1 MRLVQP
7 RQLLAVLLATILLAL
22 LLVLASL
29 DSLFQP
35 EPPPRVLLREVNLYT
50 PPPPPPPP
58 TTATDSSRMAGPVLL
73 QNNQTVA
80 LDLQLMD
87 LNVSLPTGQ
96 FGDFGGGLGGEMGG
110 VGVDW
115 GTVSLSELDALP
127 VVKRANVL
135 ATMSRLN
142 RELRGDSIEVMFH
155 IVIDENGK
163 VHPVRI
169 LESSHPQFNAEM
181 MAFAATVEFTP
192 PTVLGLPVRTEYR
205 WPVKLDAK

>member
-1 MRLVQP
+1 MRFVQP
-7 RQLLAVLLATILLAL
+7 RQLLAVLLATTLLAL

-58 TTATDSSRMAGPVLL
+58 TTASDSSRMAGPVLL

-80 LDLQLMD
+80 LNLQLMD
-87 LNVSLPTGQ
+87 LDVSLPTGQ

-110 VGVDW
+110 VGVNW
-115 GTVSLSELDALP
+115 GTVNLSELDGLP

-142 RELRGDSIEVMFH
+142 RELRGDAIEVVFH

-163 VHPVRI
+163 VYPVRI
-169 LESSHPQFNAEM
+169 LESSHPQFNEDM
-181 MAFAATVEFTP
+181 MAFARTVEFSP
-192 PTVLGLPVRTEYR
+192 PTMLGVPVRTEYR
-205 WPVKLDAK
+205 WPVRLDAK

>member
-7 RQLLAVLLATILLAL
+7 RQLLAVLLATTLLAL

-58 TTATDSSRMAGPVLL
+58 TTASDSSRMAGPVLL

-80 LDLQLMD
+80 LNLQLMD
-87 LNVSLPTGQ
+87 LDVSLPTGQ

-110 VGVDW
+110 VGVNW
-115 GTVSLSELDALP
+115 GTVNLSELDGLP

-142 RELRGDSIEVMFH
+142 RELRGDAIEVVFH

-163 VHPVRI
+163 VYPVRI
-169 LESSHPQFNAEM
+169 LESSHPQFNEDM
-181 MAFAATVEFTP
+181 MAFARTVEFSP
-192 PTVLGLPVRTEYR
+192 PTMLGVPVRTEYR
-205 WPVKLDAK
+205 WPVRLDAK

>member
-1 MRLVQP
+1 
-7 RQLLAVLLATILLAL
+7 
-22 LLVLASL
+22 
-29 DSLFQP
+29 
-35 EPPPRVLLREVNLYT
+35 
-50 PPPPPPPP
+50 
-58 TTATDSSRMAGPVLL
+58 
-73 QNNQTVA
+73 VA

-205 WPVKLDAK
+205 WPVKLDAKRGCDETVDTDCFAPVRLYAAQRCGTRTEPAARRVGAAVRQYATVAEGGRRPAH